1 MKQMK
6 KYLPA
11 LLLAIVAALPAAAQS
26 EDAAFYIYQSDG
38 HFDGF
43 FYDQVKEIRYSKLD
57 LEGYEHNSYV
67 CQEIVTPDSTYRI
80 MLEAIDSVSFY
91 QPEIIYNPKL
101 RNMQKEGMLAYL
113 SAKDGQ
119 TLTFSGSLPDD
130 KKPRVGD
137 VLVSYEYD
145 LTNDIDNTFGG
156 KVKAVNSQGGLLIVE
171 TDELEDLNDVFR
183 QFITVEEICK
193 DDEGEVLSRRVA
205 GMPQLTYRSPTA
217 RRVSGDFE
225 GDFLKFTLGGHLP
238 LYNDKVY
245 LDVNISGGTNIKA
258 NWNFPLI
265 GKSYAKI
272 ITTLTLKAS
281 MGITVDGTISDR
293 MPAGANPIVGKVP
306 LPAAAPIFIL
316 DFGPDGFAGGQ
327 IHAKFSIES
336 PTAYGKVWAMLEL
349 DDLWPSVKF
358 GAGKA
363 PGDNSNSNNSS
374 TPAGGGIEGG
384 SGGASLEISGFMQAG
399 LYFPAK
405 VKTNEVF
412 KKIFNGEIG
421 FNFYVGPKIS
431 GALNLDLGNV
441 IAGDNTFYNNF
452 KESHIKMNTLSI
464 DWEGGAKM
472 KSLWGDEKEINFVDG
487 SREVGGSIT
496 CYAFPRFKN
505 WNISEDSSSGGGGSD
520 DGGGGDDNGGG
531 DDGGSMY
538 RAPSSGNNQTTRIVS
553 VQPTGNV
560 ILPVGVG
567 ISAYRKG
574 AVNYTNMG
582 SQFANNSY
590 HQMKSGWA
598 NGKNKLKMDI
608 TNMMPGEYEFRP
620 VFSLLGATITA
631 SPTFSY
637 SVPGSYIDFSTEELE
652 FPGIGGTQTVNYEAG
667 PCVVT
672 AGAEDIPAGPKGYE
686 VEVMTGT
693 RQIVITAPEKTGFL
707 PLRDAVQISSQDV
720 DYGDDPVI
728 RSIDIY
734 QKAANVVNE
743 FEFFVE
749 TVNPGNAPHTMTN
762 GHWFGSNDVTDLNIE
777 VQEVGEGY
785 ASLTIIGKAF
795 EMEKRLVV
803 YLDLNEIIDES
814 TGFPL
819 VDADRGLRI
828 TSGTYTATMTREWQD
843 HKQDAQGNLIRDNEG
858 NPIIVTIHEDYELHA
873 SFGWTSGY
881 TEDGYD
887 NFYLPKPFDS
897 GGEVT
902 GTETYI
908 RKQDGATVANFS
920 DEVNYMQL
928 RVK

>member
-245 LDVNISGGTNIKA
+245 LDANISGGTNIKA

-349 DDLWPSVKF
+349 DDLWPSVRF

-363 PGDNSNSNNSS
+363 PGDNSNSSNSS
-374 TPAGGGIEGG
+374 TLGGGGIEGG

-520 DGGGGDDNGGG
+520 DGGGNTGGG

-538 RAPSSGNNQTTRIVS
+538 RAPSSGNSQTARIVS

-637 SVPGSYIDFSTEELE
+637 TVPGSYIDFSTEELE
-652 FPGIGGTQTVNYEAG
+652 FPSNGGTQVVDYEAG

-672 AGAEDIPAGPKGYE
+672 AGGEDTPAGPNGYE

-693 RQIVITAPEKTGFL
+693 RQIVITAPEKTGICT
-707 PLRDAVQISSQDV
+707 LRDMVQISSQDV
-720 DYGDDPVI
+720 DYGDNPVI
-728 RSIDIY
+728 RSIDVE
-734 QKAANVVNE
+734 QKATKTINQFQFYLGKAEDGGTPNHMPIG
-743 FEFFVE
+743 
-749 TVNPGNAPHTMTN
+749 T
-762 GHWFGSNDVTDLNIE
+762 WFGSMEGSTSNIDF
-777 VQEVGEGY
+777 QEVEEGY
-785 ASLTIIGKAF
+785 ANLIITSNEGD
-795 EMEKRLVV
+795 MEKRLVV

-814 TGFPL
+814 TGWPL

-828 TSGTYTATMTREWQD
+828 ISGSYTVTMNRDTED
-843 HKQDAQGNLIRDNEG
+843 FKLDEHDNVVTDNEG
-858 NPIIVTIHEDYELHA
+858 NPIKISIHEEYKINS
-873 SFGWTSGY
+873 SFGWAGGYFDGEFDEFSGN
-881 TEDGYD
+881 EI
-887 NFYLPKPFDS
+887 
-897 GGEVT
+897 T
-902 GTETYI
+902 GTETYL
-908 RKQDGATVANFS
+908 RQEDGATVADYS
-920 DEVNYMQL
+920 GEISSWTL